1 MTREELNQIAT
12 TINNTKNPITITKR
26 DLVNAL
32 GCHKRTPGNIYYI
45 NNWLDKSNLI
55 TEPSYINGVIDEQ
68 IDLKYKF
75 TIKSDVFQL
84 YSLYIEKYKNLNEL
98 AIDFSITNKYC
109 CLIGLNGSGKS
120 NILEAISAIFYSLYH
135 IATLKDGLKKYPCQF
150 KYKISYIYDNK
161 HYEIIDGRL
170 KNGNKVTYDILPKN
184 ILALYSGEDTRL
196 WKTYYKPVYE
206 KYCSKMTAT
215 QGFVPPFMFYLS
227 RYEWDISLLTLLYSE
242 DVDVVKFV
250 TDITKNAEC
259 RISFEYKNGNIRKW
273 EGTEI
278 EAFIEK
284 LKEKPVYTVES
295 FRELINEINFI
306 DQASTLFYCLYKCR
320 TESDNQIIQKINIEF
335 VNNGNID
342 GLSEG
347 EKKLINANT
356 VIHILSAPNSLCLFD
371 EPDSHIHIARKEE
384 LKDLINTENRYSIVT
399 THSPVF
405 VDCLCNENIK
415 YVKNGKIEDL
425 ERCKKLALL
434 SSNRISIFESSLI
447 LGAKKILV
455 TEGTYDKK
463 YIEKAISVFTKISPK
478 YNVLRQISII
488 PAGSAGNAKAL
499 YDDVLSKQLDV
510 IDVIVFLFDYDKGGL
525 DGWKN
530 INAIASNKI
539 IPIFYQNNYNNDYDT
554 ERKNISNNDTY
565 MVEDLFSPESYKEKV
580 EYIHQKNTHKDFR
593 CNEQGKTTDAIK
605 QHIESHYLQFNDEW
619 FEGFKPVLN
628 KLITVFNL

>member
-1 MTREELNQIAT
+1 M
-12 TINNTKNPITITKR
+12 
-26 DLVNAL
+26 
-32 GCHKRTPGNIYYI
+32 
-45 NNWLDKSNLI
+45 
-55 TEPSYINGVIDEQ
+55 
-68 IDLKYKF
+68 
-75 TIKSDVFQL
+75 
-84 YSLYIEKYKNLNEL
+84 
-98 AIDFSITNKYC
+98 
-109 CLIGLNGSGKS
+109 
-120 NILEAISAIFYSLYH
+120 
-135 IATLKDGLKKYPCQF
+135 
-150 KYKISYIYDNK
+150 
-161 HYEIIDGRL
+161 
-170 KNGNKVTYDILPKN
+170 
-184 ILALYSGEDTRL
+184 
-196 WKTYYKPVYE
+196 
-206 KYCSKMTAT
+206 
-215 QGFVPPFMFYLS
+215 
-227 RYEWDISLLTLLYSE
+227 
-242 DVDVVKFV
+242 
-250 TDITKNAEC
+250 
-259 RISFEYKNGNIRKW
+259 
-273 EGTEI
+273 
-278 EAFIEK
+278 
-284 LKEKPVYTVES
+284 
-295 FRELINEINFI
+295 
-306 DQASTLFYCLYKCR
+306 
-320 TESDNQIIQKINIEF
+320 
-335 VNNGNID
+335 
-342 GLSEG
+342 
-347 EKKLINANT
+347 
-356 VIHILSAPNSLCLFD
+356 
-371 EPDSHIHIARKEE
+371 
-384 LKDLINTENRYSIVT
+384 T

-463 YIEKAISVFTKISPK
+463 YIEKAISVFTKTNSK

-539 IPIFYQNNYNNDYDT
+539 IPIFYQNNYNNDYNT

>member
-1 MTREELNQIAT
+1 MTREELNQIAA

-120 NILEAISAIFYSLYH
+120 NILEATSAIFYSLYH
-135 IATLKDGLKKYPCQF
+135 IATLKDGFKKYPCQF

-259 RISFEYKNGNIRKW
+259 RISFEYKNANIRKW

-478 YNVLRQISII
+478 YNILRQISII

>member
-1 MTREELNQIAT
+1 MTREELNQIAA

-135 IATLKDGLKKYPCQF
+135 IATLKDGFKKYPCQF

-161 HYEIIDGRL
+161 HHEIIDGRL

-206 KYCSKMTAT
+206 KYCSKMTDT

-259 RISFEYKNGNIRKW
+259 RISFEYKNANIRKW

-371 EPDSHIHIARKEE
+371 EPDSHIHIAKKEE

-530 INAIASNKI
+530 INAIASNKT

-554 ERKNISNNDTY
+554 ERKNINNNDTY

-580 EYIHQKNTHKDFR
+580 EYIHQKIRIRIFVVMNKEKRLMPLNSILKVTI
-593 CNEQGKTTDAIK
+593 CNSMMNGSRA
-605 QHIESHYLQFNDEW
+605 LNQF
-619 FEGFKPVLN
+619 
-628 KLITVFNL
+628 